1 MPTSCLSCNVIS
13 KQLVWCLAQFWCT
26 NPRQFDG
33 VVFFLLK
40 YHHITTPSNLSKK
53 RILVLCPK
61 TWHIANF
68 LSIYFVVLQKNHRDN
83 VRSEAT
89 TAQRTLGVSIPQLIQ
104 RSFASL
110 KMTNFGGCSFI
121 NLVMLNEVT
130 LAPARF
136 AKQIACSCSAGE
148 HPPINSA
155 ILPRK
160 SRGWYRFR

>member
-1 MPTSCLSCNVIS
+1 
-13 KQLVWCLAQFWCT
+13 
-26 NPRQFDG
+26 
-33 VVFFLLK
+33 VFFLLK

-83 VRSEAT
+83 V
-89 TAQRTLGVSIPQLIQ
+89 PQIWDLM
-104 RSFASL
+104 SAAF
-110 KMTNFGGCSFI
+110 FYF
-121 NLVMLNEVT
+121 VMLNEVT

-148 HPPINSA
+148 HLPINSA